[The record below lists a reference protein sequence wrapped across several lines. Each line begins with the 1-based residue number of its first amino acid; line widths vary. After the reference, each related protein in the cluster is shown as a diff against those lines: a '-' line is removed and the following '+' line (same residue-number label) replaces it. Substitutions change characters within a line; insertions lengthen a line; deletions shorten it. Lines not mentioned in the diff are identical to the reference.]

1 MFFGFLLM
9 VSVLLLQVSL
19 NEVNSDESRASSS
32 ESGGMAGLSGA
43 WLLAAAAVALLAL
56 CAGLLAAF
64 VSAARRKRSLHGK
77 YNPQKQEFSA
87 PRLELE
93 MKIKPPAEERLI

>member
-1 MFFGFLLM
+1 M
-9 VSVLLLQVSL
+9 LLQVSL

-32 ESGGMAGLSGA
+32 DGGGVLGGA

-93 MKIKPPAEERLI
+93 MKLKPPAEERLI

>member
-1 MFFGFLLM
+1 M
-9 VSVLLLQVSL
+9 VSVLFLQVSL

-32 ESGGMAGLSGA
+32 DGGGVFGGAFGGA